1 MAGLRGRTKRVAT
14 ATDDTPVPRALV
26 ASAKRIKMGEDFTK
40 KAASGEGWQ
49 DAAWHFFD
57 TVGEYAY
64 AVNWVGNLL
73 SRAKLYATRDE
84 GKGPKRVP
92 TGEEADSLVDQLFYN
107 EQGRSQMLRQIG
119 VQYTVPGECYLINTL
134 RKGADHWQVVAS
146 SRVKSSGGVWT
157 LDGKP
162 IESESKDGPFVMRTW
177 RPHPVKAKKSTS
189 PSRAALPI
197 LSEIERLTMHVAAQ
211 VDSRLSSAGILFLP
225 KDMTFATDP
234 SQSADGSP
242 SSGSSANAFVK
253 RLYEVMSTAIAN
265 RDDAS
270 ALVPIVVTAD
280 GETLDK
286 VQHMTFWS
294 NLDEQA
300 IALRTEAIRRLAL
313 SMDMPPEVL
322 TGQGDTNH
330 WAAWQIDES
339 AIKSHTEPLLNQ
351 IAADL
356 AEGYL
361 RPLLEESGMDPME
374 AQAYG
379 IGVDTSEM
387 RLRPNR
393 SKEAMELW
401 DRGELSTAA
410 MLRETGFNAE
420 DDVPGDDERKS
431 WLLRKIASGS
441 ASPEQVQAALT
452 ELGVILRI
460 EAATVADQQVQEEQG
475 DTRESRPSPSLEEHP
490 TTGTPDDN
498 RLAAAAEVM
507 VFRVLERAG
516 NRLKSKAQAR
526 FPGVPAEDLYRYYQC
541 STDTVGA
548 ILTDAWDKTAKFMG
562 ITEEQA
568 NYVAPVLD
576 SYVRAIILEQKEHDP
591 AMLRQYLT
599 LLSGRL

>member
-1 MAGLRGRTKRVAT
+1 MAGMRGRKAR
-14 ATDDTPVPRALV
+14 ATDDNPAPRALV

-40 KAASGEGWQ
+40 KAASGEGWE

-57 TVGEYAY
+57 TCGEYAY

-73 SRAKLYATRDE
+73 SRARLFATVDE
-84 GKGPKRVP
+84 GKGPKRVES
-92 TGEEADSLVDQLFYN
+92 GNEADSLVDQLFYN

-119 VQYTVPGECYLINTL
+119 VHYTVPGQCYVVNTQ
-134 RKGADHWQVVAS
+134 KNGADIWQVVAT
-146 SRVKSSGGVWT
+146 SRIKASGGVWT
-157 LDGKP
+157 MDGKP
-162 IESESKDGPFVMRTW
+162 IESEAEGGPFVMRTW
-177 RPHPVKAKKSTS
+177 RPHPVRANKATS

-211 VDSRLSSAGILFLP
+211 VDSRLASAGILFLP

-234 SQSADGSP
+234 SQAADGSQT
-242 SSGSSANAFVK
+242 SGSSADAFVK

-361 RPLLEESGMDPME
+361 RPLLIAGGMDPME

-401 DRGELSTAA
+401 DRGELSTEA
-410 MLRETGFNAE
+410 MLRETGFSE
-420 DDVPGDDERKS
+420 DDIPDDQERKA

-460 EAATVADQQVQEEQG
+460 EAATVADQQVEQQ
-475 DTRESRPSPSLEEHP
+475 DTRESRPSPSLEDHP
-490 TTGTPDDN
+490 TTGTPDDD

-562 ITEEQA
+562 ITEDQA